1 MSNLLDWIAAH
12 PRQSALIGIWLSTIS
27 VVISLSALLMTI
39 GLLLR

>member
-1 MSNLLDWIAAH
+1 MGLREWVVAH
-12 PRQSALIGIWLSTIS
+12 PRRSALIGIWLSALS